1 MLSKLPHPNVF
12 CRWMSSLQA
21 SQSSWNNRCLDF
33 RNFCNL
39 NMHVC
44 GEASHKR
51 VQAVLDIQSSVNNPQ
66 NAVSKLISICEEIAQ
81 EEEGKGRLD
90 RFFVSLI

>member
-1 MLSKLPHPNVF
+1 
-12 CRWMSSLQA
+12 
-21 SQSSWNNRCLDF
+21 
-33 RNFCNL
+33 
-39 NMHVC
+39 MHVC